1 MLKSKLQST
10 LIGLSVTTATLNV
23 AGFLL
28 SNANLSKIEVD
39 YLTPALVAFGFLQSM
54 ILMTNHLHVRARK
67 EGSFGVLATSRTS
80 SCPGPDWGSSSR
92 GMHD

>member
-28 SNANLSKIEVD
+28 STANLSKLEVG
-39 YLTPALVAFGFLQSM
+39 YLTPLLVAFGFLQSM
-54 ILMTNHLHVRARK
+54 ILMTNHLHK
-67 EGSFGVLATSRTS
+67 
-80 SCPGPDWGSSSR
+80 
-92 GMHD
+92 

>member
-28 SNANLSKIEVD
+28 STANLSKIE
-39 YLTPALVAFGFLQSM
+39 PATLLRHS
-54 ILMTNHLHVRARK
+54 
-67 EGSFGVLATSRTS
+67 
-80 SCPGPDWGSSSR
+80 
-92 GMHD
+92 